1 MWFHGILEDVILSIL
16 ARTNSM
22 AFPVQSSRKLTS
34 FELRYLAKISYLIF
48 LGTTCADIFPNP
60 M

>member
-22 AFPVQSSRKLTS
+22 AFPVQSSRKLIS
-34 FELRYLAKISYLIF
+34 FEMRYLAKISHLIF
-48 LGTTCADIFPNP
+48 LGITCADIFPNP